1 MEAIFVRFSI
11 EGRGSRRFWWTTNR
25 SKIDPRSVLMKLAG
39 DGRGIRRCAERK
51 TRMRDGF
58 ARKSRPSR
66 IPDIGINS
74 TIKHSAGRVHK
85 VIAIAP
91 RALQRADLWTG
102 VACERK
108 SNPLGTRST
117 ENRLHMCCS
126 RHASPRNECT
136 VYAQGVYLVLDYTY
150 RL

>member
-1 MEAIFVRFSI
+1 MLSNGSI
-11 EGRGSRRFWWTTNR
+11 QICSFFDRRKRIPSFWWTTNR
-25 SKIDPRSVLMKLAG
+25 SKVDLRSVLMKLAG
-39 DGRGIRRCAERK
+39 DGRGIRGALCRAEN
-51 TRMRDGF
+51 
-58 ARKSRPSR
+58 ARKSRSSL

-74 TIKHSAGRVHK
+74 TIKHSAGPVHK

-102 VACERK
+102 VAYERK

-126 RHASPRNECT
+126 RHASPRNSARCMLT
-136 VYAQGVYLVLDYTY
+136 VSVLF
-150 RL
+150 